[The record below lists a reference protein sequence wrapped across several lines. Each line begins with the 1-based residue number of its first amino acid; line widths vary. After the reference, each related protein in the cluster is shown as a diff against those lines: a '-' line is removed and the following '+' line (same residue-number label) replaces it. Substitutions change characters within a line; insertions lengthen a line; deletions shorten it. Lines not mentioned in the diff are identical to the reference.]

1 MHVNRPK
8 ANYCEYCGEQLPEQT
23 ICPQCGEECN
33 RGQPFCHAC
42 GYSLTSEPPQSTTA
56 PRVESSLRDA
66 GERQDSTRLIWL
78 ELRGHYNRAATTI
91 RASAFW
97 GQVRLLLAP
106 SSTGLVGMEETAAG
120 SSATEA
126 VIPVSPEQIAN
137 FGPAGTVRA
146 NVLWGV
152 LAIVV
157 AIGGQWLLEHGQTL
171 PAIGLYAAAV
181 LLALWA
187 FRRSTVFALP
197 ATSDHGWLK
206 RMDAW
211 WLLPIVLLP
220 GAISAWSLERLLTDP
235 DRPPDL
241 FWLLHLASLLLL
253 VGCVFL
259 ARRFGTRQ
267 AENVPR
273 EGGAIPPQSAASSLT
288 SDSDSAAARWT
299 TGQRLLVILIVCI
312 GFFMRV
318 YELPEFPPG
327 TWYDEAT
334 AGLEA
339 QRILS
344 EPDYRPLYVGALMGP
359 EHYVYLVSFLFM
371 ILPKITFVVR
381 LATVIT
387 GALSVP
393 AAYLAGSQLFGRG
406 PALALAFLIA
416 VSRWSVNFS
425 RIGMF
430 NILMTLFVLLGVG
443 LLLKA
448 LRRGRLT
455 DFLWAGLCLGF
466 GLNTYYAF
474 QLFLAV
480 VSVFVVYL
488 VISRWTLFLSQWKGL
503 VVLAMGVLL
512 FLAPLATFAFA
523 RLDRYLERTRTV
535 SIFEEY
541 PEDQVWGKLQENAVS
556 HVLMYNVRGDP
567 NGRHNLPGKPMLAPV
582 AGALLVL
589 GLALSLSRF
598 WRPRFLLLIL
608 WFFGLLAGGV
618 FALSFEAPQSLR
630 AIGTMPVAYL
640 LALLPLALLWQNWR
654 VASHHELTLERQSGT
669 SANASDNH
677 IISLSRRMAGKFWQL
692 ILWRGSPTLFVSIL
706 LATVAVYN
714 YRTYFVLQKNDF
726 AVWNAYSTG
735 ETIAASVVAGH
746 VGRNDTDVFLTSHYA
761 GHPSVRFV
769 GSSVPY
775 YQAVKYTETLP
786 MPLSPDRDA
795 LFLMDPERRDFFEQ
809 ARKFYPNG
817 EFVEHKPPFGGP
829 TVLYE
834 IRLSPAD
841 ISSIQGM
848 SVSYF
853 EGDAWTGTPVTVERH
868 AAVAVDWPREA
879 PLTDSFSAEWNGIL
893 NIEQYGPH
901 KFVLRAPAAAELYV
915 DEELVA
921 RLEAGAESISAG
933 GSGEVSAALKLA
945 LGLHRLR
952 IRAVGGDGPVT
963 LSWQRPGEEEQIV
976 PSSALH
982 VPPVSSNGLLG
993 RYYANGSWQEPAA
1006 FTRIDPQINLYFHDI
1021 PLPRPYTVEWEGK
1034 LAIPYDG
1041 VYMLGIESIDE
1052 SELWLDGK
1060 AVAASPEP
1068 NQYDEDAIEL
1078 TAGLHDIRIRYVART
1093 SHYHVNLH
1101 WAPPGQERTLIQ
1113 AEALIPPQGSYDH
1126 LSIEDLAIFDKTPAE
1141 AFAALPLS
1149 VTPLPVDE
1157 KQTAAFEIVSDIF
1170 ERPRGVTAANGRV
1183 YVVDSSKR
1191 SMFVMDPDGRKISEI
1206 RRSNRRFSEPVDV
1219 AADADGNIY
1228 VLDAGNGGQVSIH
1241 DAAGDFVRV
1250 IPFSDSM
1257 VERSRGLDV
1266 DMQGRIWLAMT
1277 PALAVA
1283 AFNADGQELVRFSTV
1298 LEGGEFQPVD
1308 VAFHADDAVYV
1319 STTGAT
1325 AVIRFSLNGEPL
1337 NLWPLTTANS
1347 ADGPHLA
1354 LDSEGALYV
1363 TQPELGGFLR
1373 ISDDEEEKIEV
1384 WELPASQPVRKL
1396 IGISVGPDG
1405 ELLLTDS
1412 ENGRVYRI
1420 PPSP

>member
-1 MHVNRPK
+1 MPNTEEGRGQGTCPACMHVNRLT
-8 ANYCEYCGEQLPEQT
+8 ANYCEYCGERLPEQT
-23 ICPQCGEECN
+23 MVPI
-33 RGQPFCHAC
+33 
-42 GYSLTSEPPQSTTA
+42 PPDH
-56 PRVESSLRDA
+56 L
-66 GERQDSTRLIWL
+66 
-78 ELRGHYNRAATTI
+78 
-91 RASAFW
+91 
-97 GQVRLLLAP
+97 
-106 SSTGLVGMEETAAG
+106 
-120 SSATEA
+120 
-126 VIPVSPEQIAN
+126 AN
-137 FGPAGTVRA
+137 FGPAGIVRA

-152 LAIVV
+152 LAIVG
-157 AIGGQWLLEHGQTL
+157 AIGGQWLLERGQTL
-171 PAIGLYAAAV
+171 PAIGLYTAAI

-187 FRRSTVFALP
+187 FRRSTVFAFP
-197 ATSDHGWLK
+197 ATSDHGRLK
-206 RMDAW
+206 RLNPL

-220 GAISAWSLERLLTDP
+220 GAVSAWSLERLLTNP
-235 DRPPDL
+235 DRPPDH
-241 FWLLHLASLLLL
+241 FWLLHVASVLLF

-259 ARRFGTRQ
+259 VEKVGTKQ
-267 AENVPR
+267 AAKVPL
-273 EGGAIPPQSAASSLT
+273 EGTANPPSPAASSLT
-288 SDSDSAAARWT
+288 SDTATAAPPWT
-299 TGQRLLVILIVCI
+299 TGQRLMVILIICI
-312 GFFMRV
+312 GLFMRV
-318 YELPEFPPG
+318 YKLPEFPPG

-339 QRILS
+339 LRILN

-359 EHYVYLVSFLFM
+359 EHYVYLVSSLFL

-381 LATVIT
+381 LATVIA

-406 PALALAFLIA
+406 PALAFAFLVA

-503 VVLAMGVLL
+503 VVLAMGILL

-535 SIFEEY
+535 SIFQEY

-556 HVLMYNVRGDP
+556 HLLMYNVRGDP

-598 WRPRFLLLIL
+598 WRARFLLLIL

-618 FALSFEAPQSLR
+618 FSLSFEAPQSLR

-654 VASHHELTLERQSGT
+654 VASHHELTLEGQSET
-669 SANASDNH
+669 SANEFDSH
-677 IISLSRRMAGKFWQL
+677 LFPLGRKIAGKFWQL
-692 ILWRGSPTLFVSIL
+692 FLWRGSPLFFVSIL
-706 LATVAVYN
+706 LAAVAVYN
-714 YRTYFVLQKNDF
+714 YRTYFVLQMNDF

-735 ETIAASVVAGH
+735 ETIAASVVARH
-746 VGRNDTDVFLTSHYA
+746 VDSSDTDVYLTSHYA

-769 GSSVPY
+769 GSAVPY

-809 ARKFYPNG
+809 ARSFYPNG
-817 EFVEHKPPFGGP
+817 EFVEHRPPFGGP

-834 IRLSPAD
+834 MRLSPAD
-841 ISSIQGM
+841 ISSIQGIN
-848 SVSYF
+848 VSYF
-853 EGDAWTGTPVTVERH
+853 EGDAWTGTPVTVEWH
-868 AAVAVDWPREA
+868 SSVSVDWPREA
-879 PLTDSFSAEWNGIL
+879 PLSVPFAAEWNGIL

-915 DEELVA
+915 DEDLVA
-921 RLEAGAESISAG
+921 RLEAGAGQASEG
-933 GSGEVSAALKLA
+933 GGGAVSAALKLA

-952 IRAVGGDGPVT
+952 IRAVAGNGPVT
-963 LSWQRPGEEEQIV
+963 LSWQRPGEEEKII
-976 PSSALH
+976 PTSALH
-982 VPPVSSNGLLG
+982 VPPVSSSGLLG
-993 RYYANGSWQEPAA
+993 RYYANGNWQEPAA
-1006 FTRIDPQINLYFHDI
+1006 FTRIDPQINIYFHDI
-1021 PLPRPYTVEWEGK
+1021 PLPRPYSVEWEGK

-1041 VYMLGIESIDE
+1041 VYLLGIESIDE
-1052 SELWLDGK
+1052 SELWIDGK

-1068 NQYDEDAIEL
+1068 NQYDEDSIEL

-1101 WAPPGQERTLIQ
+1101 WAPPGQERTLVQ

-1126 LSIEDLAIFDKTPAE
+1126 LSIEDLAIFDKTPE
-1141 AFAALPLS
+1141 QAFAALPLS

-1157 KQTAAFEIVSDIF
+1157 HQTAAFEIVSDIF
-1170 ERPRGVTAANGRV
+1170 ERPRGVIAANGRV
-1183 YVVDSSKR
+1183 YVVDPSQR

-1206 RRSNRRFSEPVDV
+1206 LRSNRRFSEPVDV
-1219 AADADGNIY
+1219 AADAAGNIY

-1250 IPFSDSM
+1250 IPLSDNM

-1266 DMQGRIWLAMT
+1266 DRHGRIWLAMT

-1283 AFNADGQELVRFSTV
+1283 AFNADGQELARFSTV

-1319 STTGAT
+1319 STAGAT
-1325 AVIRFSLNGEPL
+1325 SVIRFSLNGEPL
-1337 NLWPLTTANS
+1337 NLWPLAPANS
-1347 ADGPHLA
+1347 VDGPHLA

-1373 ISDDEEEKIEV
+1373 ISDDEMEKIEV
-1384 WELPASQPVRKL
+1384 WELPASQPIRKL

-1412 ENGRVYRI
+1412 EYGRIYRV
-1420 PPSP
+1420 PLSP

>member
-1 MHVNRPK
+1 MASIFQAVSIRKVVELSSSPIPTDPEVSKDPSDRNDRPGP
-8 ANYCEYCGEQLPEQT
+8 AIPISSEQFATLGPPE
-23 ICPQCGEECN
+23 
-33 RGQPFCHAC
+33 
-42 GYSLTSEPPQSTTA
+42 
-56 PRVESSLRDA
+56 
-66 GERQDSTRLIWL
+66 
-78 ELRGHYNRAATTI
+78 TI
-91 RASAFW
+91 RANVFW
-97 GQVRLLLAP
+97 
-106 SSTGLVGMEETAAG
+106 
-120 SSATEA
+120 A
-126 VIPVSPEQIAN
+126 VV
-137 FGPAGTVRA
+137 
-146 NVLWGV
+146 
-152 LAIVV
+152 AIVV
-157 AIGGQWLLEHGQTL
+157 AVGGQWLLGRGQFA
-171 PAIGLYAAAV
+171 PALGLYAAGIALAV
-181 LLALWA
+181 WA
-187 FRRSTVFALP
+187 FRRNSDDAVPAVNTGTVWEFPPLWLAPILLLPALP
-197 ATSDHGWLK
+197 A
-206 RMDAW
+206 
-211 WLLPIVLLP
+211 VL
-220 GAISAWSLERLLTDP
+220 SLTRFLIDP
-235 DRPPDL
+235 KHPPNS
-241 FWLLHLASLLLL
+241 FWLLHLASILLFIA
-253 VGCVFL
+253 CVYFADRRQAL
-259 ARRFGTRQ
+259 AGTR
-267 AENVPR
+267 
-273 EGGAIPPQSAASSLT
+273 SK
-288 SDSDSAAARWT
+288 
-299 TGQRLLVILIVCI
+299 QRLREVESSQSRMYEEEQPPWKTTERLAAILILCA
-312 GFFMRV
+312 GLFLRLH
-318 YELPEFPPG
+318 ELPEFPFG
-327 TWYDEAT
+327 TWYDEADF
-334 AGLEA
+334 ALQA
-339 QRILS
+339 QRILQ
-344 EPDYRPLYVGALMGP
+344 EPTYRPLFINSIHGP
-359 EHYVYLVSFLFM
+359 AHYIYLVSFLFKV
-371 ILPKITFVVR
+371 LPDVTFVIR
-381 LATVIT
+381 LASVVMGT
-387 GALSVP
+387 LSIS
-393 AAYLAGSQLFGRG
+393 AAFMAGSQLFGRSPG
-406 PALALAFLIA
+406 LILGFLIA

-430 NILMTLFVLLGVG
+430 NVPVTLFAFLGIGFLLRALRRNRLTDYMWAG
-443 LLLKA
+443 LLL
-448 LRRGRLT
+448 
-455 DFLWAGLCLGF
+455 GF
-466 GLNTYYAF
+466 GHNFYLAF
-474 QLFLAV
+474 TLFLMV
-480 VSVFVVYL
+480 VSVFLLRYFVSNFGL
-488 VISRWTLFLSQWKGL
+488 LRQQWKGL
-503 VVLAMGVLL
+503 LVTAMGVML
-512 FLAPLATFAFA
+512 FLAPLAVFAQEEPDIYF
-523 RLDRYLERTRTV
+523 RRTRTV
-535 SIFEEY
+535 SIFNEY
-541 PEDQVWGKLQENAVS
+541 PSDQVWNELRASAVT
-556 HVLMYNVRGDP
+556 HLLMYNVRGDP
-567 NGRHNLPGKPMLAPV
+567 NGRHNLPGEPTLAPV
-582 AGALLVL
+582 AGALFLL
-589 GLALSLSRF
+589 GLGISLCSL
-598 WRPRFLLLIL
+598 WRRRSLLFIVWLIVMMS
-608 WFFGLLAGGV
+608 GGI

-630 AIGTMPVAYL
+630 AIGALPAVYL
-640 LALLPLALLWQNWR
+640 LVTLPLALLWQNWR
-654 VASHHELTLERQSGT
+654 AATAVPIAPEERADNGTAAGNGPPHLLRLDVGLRKLQFSLLRRGPILIVCFLLVA
-669 SANASDNH
+669 
-677 IISLSRRMAGKFWQL
+677 I
-692 ILWRGSPTLFVSIL
+692 
-706 LATVAVYN
+706 AVHN
-714 YRTYFVLQKNDF
+714 YKIYFVDQRNDF
-726 AVWNAYSTG
+726 SVWNAYSTG
-735 ETIAASVVAGH
+735 ESIAATIIAEYAKNVDA
-746 VGRNDTDVFLTSHYA
+746 DIFLTSRYA
-761 GHPSVRFV
+761 HHPTVRFI
-769 GSSVPY
+769 GNAESFYQSVD
-775 YQAVKYTETLP
+775 YTATLP

-795 LFLMDPERRDFFEQ
+795 LFIMDPERRSFFEQ

-817 EFVEHKPPFGGP
+817 EFVEHRPPFGGP

-853 EGDAWTGTPVTVERH
+853 EGDAWAGAPVTVERH
-868 AAVAVDWPREA
+868 ASVAVDWPREA
-879 PLTDSFSAEWNGIL
+879 PLSDSYSAEWNGIL

-921 RLEAGAESISAG
+921 RLEAGAESISTG

-1041 VYMLGIESIDE
+1041 VYRLGIESIDE

-1101 WAPPGQERTLIQ
+1101 WALPGQERTLVQ

-1126 LSIEDLAIFDKTPAE
+1126 LSIEDLAIFDKTPAK
-1141 AFAALPLS
+1141 AFAGLPLN

-1183 YVVDSSKR
+1183 YVVDSSQR

-1250 IPFSDSM
+1250 IPLSDNM
-1257 VERSRGLDV
+1257 VEKSRGLDV

-1298 LEGGEFQPVD
+1298 LEGGDFQPVD

-1319 STTGAT
+1319 STAGSTS
-1325 AVIRFSLNGEPL
+1325 VIRFSLNGEPL

>member
-1 MHVNRPK
+1 MASIFQAVSIGKVVELSGSPIPTDPEVSKDPSDRNDRPGP
-8 ANYCEYCGEQLPEQT
+8 ATPISSEQFATLGPPE
-23 ICPQCGEECN
+23 
-33 RGQPFCHAC
+33 
-42 GYSLTSEPPQSTTA
+42 
-56 PRVESSLRDA
+56 
-66 GERQDSTRLIWL
+66 
-78 ELRGHYNRAATTI
+78 TI
-91 RASAFW
+91 RANVFW
-97 GQVRLLLAP
+97 
-106 SSTGLVGMEETAAG
+106 
-120 SSATEA
+120 A
-126 VIPVSPEQIAN
+126 VV
-137 FGPAGTVRA
+137 
-146 NVLWGV
+146 
-152 LAIVV
+152 AIVV
-157 AIGGQWLLEHGQTL
+157 AVGGQWLLGRGQFV
-171 PAIGLYAAAV
+171 PALGLYAAGIALAV
-181 LLALWA
+181 WA
-187 FRRSTVFALP
+187 FRRHSDDAVPAVKPGTAWEFPPLWLAPILLLPALP
-197 ATSDHGWLK
+197 AVLSLTRFLIDPRHPPNSFWQLHFASILLFIACVYFADRRQALAGTHSTQLPREAESSQS
-206 RMDAW
+206 RMYEEDSPPW
-211 WLLPIVLLP
+211 KTT
-220 GAISAWSLERLLTDP
+220 ERLAAILVLCAG
-235 DRPPDL
+235 L
-241 FWLLHLASLLLL
+241 FLRLH
-253 VGCVFL
+253 
-259 ARRFGTRQ
+259 
-267 AENVPR
+267 
-273 EGGAIPPQSAASSLT
+273 
-288 SDSDSAAARWT
+288 
-299 TGQRLLVILIVCI
+299 
-312 GFFMRV
+312 
-318 YELPEFPPG
+318 ELPEFPFG
-327 TWYDEAT
+327 TWYDEADF
-334 AGLEA
+334 ALQA
-339 QRILS
+339 QRILQD
-344 EPDYRPLYVGALMGP
+344 PTYRPLFIDSIHGP
-359 EHYVYLVSFLFM
+359 AHYIYLVSFLFKV
-371 ILPKITFVVR
+371 LPNVTFVIR
-381 LATVIT
+381 LASVLMGT
-387 GALSVP
+387 LSIS
-393 AAYLAGSQLFGRG
+393 AAFMAGSQLFGRSSG
-406 PALALAFLIA
+406 LILGFLVA
-416 VSRWSVNFS
+416 VSRWSFNFS

-430 NILMTLFVLLGVG
+430 NVPVTLFAFLGIGFLLRALRRNRLTDYMWAG
-443 LLLKA
+443 LLL
-448 LRRGRLT
+448 
-455 DFLWAGLCLGF
+455 GF
-466 GLNTYYAF
+466 GHNFYLAF
-474 QLFLAV
+474 TLFLMV
-480 VSVFVVYL
+480 VSVYVLRYFVSNFGL
-488 VISRWTLFLSQWKGL
+488 LRQQWKGL
-503 VVLAMGVLL
+503 LVTAMGVML
-512 FLAPLATFAFA
+512 FLAPLAVFAQEVPDTYF
-523 RLDRYLERTRTV
+523 RRTRTV
-535 SIFEEY
+535 SIFNEY
-541 PEDQVWGKLQENAVS
+541 PSDQVWNELRASAVT
-556 HVLMYNVRGDP
+556 HLLMYNVRGDP
-567 NGRHNLPGKPMLAPV
+567 NGRHNLPGEPTLAPV
-582 AGALLVL
+582 AGALFIL
-589 GLALSLSRF
+589 GVGISLSSL
-598 WRPRFLLLIL
+598 WRRRSLLFVV
-608 WFFGLLAGGV
+608 WLLVMMSGGV

-630 AIGTMPVAYL
+630 AIGALPAVYL
-640 LALLPLALLWQNWR
+640 LVTLPLALLWQNWR
-654 VASHHELTLERQSGT
+654 GATAVPVAPEERADNGRVAGNGPSHLLRLDVVLRKLQY
-669 SANASDNH
+669 
-677 IISLSRRMAGKFWQL
+677 SLVRRGPM
-692 ILWRGSPTLFVSIL
+692 LFVCFL
-706 LATVAVYN
+706 LVAIALHN
-714 YRTYFVLQKNDF
+714 YKVYFVDQRNDF
-726 AVWNAYSTG
+726 SVWNAYSTG
-735 ETIAASVVAGH
+735 ESIAATIIAE
-746 VGRNDTDVFLTSHYA
+746 NAKNADTDTFLTSHYA
-761 GHPSVRFV
+761 HHPTVRFI
-769 GSSVPY
+769 GDAESFYQSVD
-775 YQAVKYTETLP
+775 YTATLP
-786 MPLSPDRDA
+786 VPLSPDQDA
-795 LFLMDPERRDFFEQ
+795 LFLMDPNRLSFFEQ

-868 AAVAVDWPREA
+868 AAVDVDWPREA

-915 DEELVA
+915 DEELVG
-921 RLEAGAESISAG
+921 RLEAGEDPASEG
-933 GSGEVSAALKLA
+933 GSGEISAALKLA

-952 IRAVGGDGPVT
+952 IRAVGGNGPVT

-1113 AEALIPPQGSYDH
+1113 ANALIPPQGSYDH
-1126 LSIEDLAIFDKTPAE
+1126 LSIEDLAIFDKTPAKT
-1141 AFAALPLS
+1141 FAGLPLN

-1157 KQTAAFEIVSDIF
+1157 QQTAAFEIVSDIF

-1183 YVVDSSKR
+1183 YVVDTSQR

-1308 VAFHADDAVYV
+1308 VAYHADDAVYV
-1319 STTGAT
+1319 STAGAT
-1325 AVIRFSLNGEPL
+1325 SVIRFSLNGEPL
-1337 NLWPLTTANS
+1337 NLWPLTSANS

-1396 IGISVGPDG
+1396 IGISVGPEG

-1420 PPSP
+1420 PPSR